1 MKKNWTAAL
10 IILLAIG
17 ATFTVVKFGVK
28 KAVETSLDQTK
39 NSSGQPGAA
48 DSQSNASHPGEASVG
63 NDGKPSDSPASGA
76 GAKSADGK
84 SVAAGSTAPGSSSSS
99 AQVAGEVKKQAAPE
113 NNCFSFEYRHTKE
126 AQNKDIED
134 FLDYSNAFPV
144 LHKNVNEK
152 SVCVKVNN
160 KPVAFKMNK
169 NKSQDEVMIG
179 AVVGP
184 ESVIKVSY
192 CVGKAACKESC
203 AVKSTRFMDDM
214 MSDAG
219 DEDEF
224 KDSWGDSNSAA
235 HTAQKKE
242 LQGKV
247 KELRSVASE
256 NKDLAKQSVIRTWE
270 TLQKQEWVCKK

>member
-1 MKKNWTAAL
+1 MNKNLKVAL
-10 IILLAIG
+10 IVLLAIG
-17 ATFTVVKFGVK
+17 ATLTVFKLGVK
-28 KAVETSLDQTK
+28 KAVETSLNGDH
-39 NSSGQPGAA
+39 
-48 DSQSNASHPGEASVG
+48 SHPQTSEGV
-63 NDGKPSDSPASGA
+63 NPSASPATNGTTETEAGKGGA
-76 GAKSADGK
+76 TS
-84 SVAAGSTAPGSSSSS
+84 SEGSSSTSTSQS
-99 AQVAGEVKKQAAPE
+99 AQPGQPVAATGSHTEVKKEAPPAPE
-113 NNCFSFEYRHTKE
+113 NNCFAYEYRHTKD

-152 SVCVKVNN
+152 SICVKVNN

-192 CVGKAACKESC
+192 CIGKVSCKEAC
-203 AVKSTRFMDDM
+203 AVKSNRFMDDM

-235 HTAQKKE
+235 HAAKKKE

-256 NKDLAKQSVIRTWE
+256 NKDLAQRSVIRTWD
-270 TLQKQEWVCKK
+270 TIQKQEWVCKK

>member
-1 MKKNWTAAL
+1 MKKNWTVAL
-10 IILLAIG
+10 IILLAMG

-28 KAVETSLDQTK
+28 KTVETSLDQTK
-39 NSSGQPGAA
+39 NSADHSASGDAQTNAAHPEQAGDVAGTSASGEHSVTGDSKADGTSVNGAHPVNGAA
-48 DSQSNASHPGEASVG
+48 GT
-63 NDGKPSDSPASGA
+63 
-76 GAKSADGK
+76 
-84 SVAAGSTAPGSSSSS
+84 ST
-99 AQVAGEVKKQAAPE
+99 QVAGEVKKAAPE

-144 LHKNVNEK
+144 LHKGVNEK

-203 AVKSTRFMDDM
+203 AVKSNRFMDDM

-256 NKDLAKQSVIRTWE
+256 NKDLAQRSVIRTWE